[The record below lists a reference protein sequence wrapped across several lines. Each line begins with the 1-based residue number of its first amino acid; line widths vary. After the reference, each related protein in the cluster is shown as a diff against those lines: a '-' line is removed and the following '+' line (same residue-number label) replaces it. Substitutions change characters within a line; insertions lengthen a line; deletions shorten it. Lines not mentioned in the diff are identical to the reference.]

1 VKTLLSTKKLPLA
14 QKELCLNAGIS
25 LVEYDAI
32 SIEFLPFSTPKSI
45 ENAIFTSKNG
55 VLSVFSA
62 KNINPPNIKNC
73 YCVGQQTAELLEKKG
88 QKVLEIGGNASD
100 LGQILIKK
108 HQNRSFHYFC
118 SEQRREELP
127 SLLKSA
133 QISCQEIVSY
143 RTVLKPRKFERQ
155 FDVVAFF
162 SPTGVRSFTTY
173 NTLVDATACCIG
185 PTTASEAQK
194 HTDTIVI
201 ANTPSIAS
209 TLTQAIKLIT
219 HDRTNQ

>member
-1 VKTLLSTKKLPLA
+1 MKTLLSTKKLPLA

-32 SIEFLPFSTPKSI
+32 SIEFLPFSASKFI

-55 VLSVFSA
+55 VLSVFSTE
-62 KNINPPNIKNC
+62 NVNPPNIQNC
-73 YCVGQQTAELLEKKG
+73 YCVGKQTAELLEKKG
-88 QKVLEIGGNASD
+88 QKVLEIGDKASD
-100 LGQILIKK
+100 LAQILIKK
-108 HQNRSFHYFC
+108 HENRSYHYFC

-133 QISCQEIVSY
+133 QISCEEIVSY
-143 RTVLKPRKFERQ
+143 RTTLVPRKFDRH

-173 NTLVDATACCIG
+173 NSLANVTACCIG

-194 HTDTIVI
+194 HTDNIVI

-219 HDRTNQ
+219 HDRTKK